1 MRCLPEPATPRG
13 RWGRTRCV
21 LAAVAAAVL
30 VVQLVPIVHTVL
42 VVLVATSWTLIGL
55 LAARALARRHGLHLP
70 AWASPAAAA
79 RTATRLVGRLAGQL
93 AGWLLTP
100 RRSTPAATPVAVA
113 TPVTAG
119 QDCYE
124 LVGGPMGGQR

>member
-1 MRCLPEPATPRG
+1 MRCLPDPATPGQG

-21 LAAVAAAVL
+21 LAAVAAAAL
-30 VVQLVPIVHTVL
+30 VVQLVPVVHTVL
-42 VVLVATSWTLIGL
+42 VVLVATSWVLIAL
-55 LAARALARRHGLHLP
+55 LAARALAHRYGLHLP
-70 AWASPAAAA
+70 AWASPTVAA
-79 RTATRLVGRLAGQL
+79 RIVPRLAGRL
-93 AGWLLTP
+93 RAR
-100 RRSTPAATPVAVA
+100 RRSTAVASTPVA